1 MTDTQTPVQP
11 ARLWKQ
17 MPEAKRLLA
26 AEAFWQERDGVEQQ
40 IEAMTLIARQ
50 LKARPKFV
58 QGLPLEKKARYLA
71 SFPQMPDALAA
82 RLLVSYHLAHQRPML
97 KAFLDALGIAHEDGV
112 IAADPEGPVSA
123 ERLATGRR
131 CARCRVPARG
141 RDALPGHAAVAGPGD
156 LGRAARRAAGAA
168 RQGVAPVPWPAWA
181 VHLLTASGAP
191 LGLPDDRRHRG
202 AGDYRRAFLW
212 MAVATAI
219 DSADGALARAL
230 RVKERLPSFNG
241 ARLDDIVDYL
251 TFVFAPAYL
260 VYHARLTP
268 DALALVVVS
277 AMLLSSAYGFSQEA
291 AKTSDHYFTGFPSY
305 WNIVVFYL
313 VVLGAPPA
321 VNAAVLIGLAVLV
334 FVPIAYVYPS
344 RTPTL
349 RVPTLALGLTWA
361 LLVLVMIWQFPG
373 RLAARPLPVADLP
386 RLLLVLSLVLNV
398 RRGRS

>member
-1 MTDTQTPVQP
+1 
-11 ARLWKQ
+11 
-17 MPEAKRLLA
+17 MP
-26 AEAFWQERDGVEQQ
+26 W
-40 IEAMTLIARQ
+40 
-50 LKARPKFV
+50 
-58 QGLPLEKKARYLA
+58 
-71 SFPQMPDALAA
+71 S
-82 RLLVSYHLAHQRPML
+82 
-97 KAFLDALGIAHEDGV
+97 
-112 IAADPEGPVSA
+112 
-123 ERLATGRR
+123 
-131 CARCRVPARG
+131 
-141 RDALPGHAAVAGPGD
+141 
-156 LGRAARRAAGAA
+156 
-168 RQGVAPVPWPAWA
+168 AWA
-181 VHLLTASGAP
+181 VHLLTASGAL
-191 LGLPDDRRHRG
+191 LGLVMIAATG

-219 DSADGALARAL
+219 DSADGALARGV

-268 DALALVVVS
+268 DALAIIVIS

-305 WNIVVFYL
+305 WNIIVFYL
-313 VVLGAPPA
+313 VVIGAPPA

-361 LLVLVMIWQFPG
+361 LLVLVMIWQFPDV
-373 RLAARPLPVADLP
+373 ARPVLYLSLIFPAYY
-386 RLLLVLSLVLNV
+386 LVLSLVLNV
-398 RRGRS
+398 RRRRA